1 MPSVEPFL
9 SALLTSDIQPSPA
22 RRARAI
28 GSHNHVRNQL
38 CTGHFS
44 TRIRDAYLSGSY
56 SRDTAIDPLDDVDIV
71 FIIDPE
77 KWPSSLL
84 DRLFQSKPEPDTVL
98 NSFATALRRRY
109 ERSSVRTQR
118 RSVRLELVHLN
129 LDIVPAIQDGPTDLI
144 WIPDREEGDWIKS
157 GPKRH
162 MADGEEVNRR
172 NGGRFKPL
180 VKLLKYWNSNRLV
193 LGPPSIS
200 GVIEGSNSD
209 LTSAMRFFG
218 LPSQ

>member
-71 FIIDPE
+71 FIFDPE

-84 DRLFQSKPEPDTVL
+84 DRFFQSKPEPDTVL
-98 NSFATALRRRY
+98 SSFATALRRRY

-118 RSVRLELVHLN
+118 RSVR
-129 LDIVPAIQDGPTDLI
+129 
-144 WIPDREEGDWIKS
+144 
-157 GPKRH
+157 
-162 MADGEEVNRR
+162 
-172 NGGRFKPL
+172 
-180 VKLLKYWNSNRLV
+180 
-193 LGPPSIS
+193 
-200 GVIEGSNSD
+200 
-209 LTSAMRFFG
+209 
-218 LPSQ
+218 